1 MDDSEQR
8 LQELFQKLIHEYVE
22 RFHEPCFHFGESY
35 PQSLTECIKDIQ
47 HWLDIDKPKP
57 WGEVPDDALI

>member
-22 RFHEPCFHFGESY
+22 RFHEPYFHFGESY
-35 PQSLTECIKDIQ
+35 PQSRPNASKTSSTGSISTNRNHGAKFRMM
-47 HWLDIDKPKP
+47 P
-57 WGEVPDDALI
+57 

>member
-22 RFHEPCFHFGESY
+22 RSM
-35 PQSLTECIKDIQ
+35 SLTSILGSRI
-47 HWLDIDKPKP
+47 PR
-57 WGEVPDDALI
+57 V